1 MKTKERYQQ
10 LIKKIEA
17 ANYEY
22 YTLDNPTV
30 SDQVYDQWMRELIE
44 LEEQYPE
51 YKTASSPTKRIGGVI
66 LDKFE
71 KVTHTSPMMS
81 LNNAFNLA
89 EVEAFHNRI
98 VKEGFN
104 VSYDMEL
111 KIDGLAINLIYQEG
125 ILVTASTR
133 GDGFVGEDVTENVK
147 TINSIP
153 LSL

>member
-1 MKTKERYQQ
+1 MMKTKERYQQ

-98 VKEGFN
+98 VKE
-104 VSYDMEL
+104 
-111 KIDGLAINLIYQEG
+111 
-125 ILVTASTR
+125 
-133 GDGFVGEDVTENVK
+133 
-147 TINSIP
+147 
-153 LSL
+153 